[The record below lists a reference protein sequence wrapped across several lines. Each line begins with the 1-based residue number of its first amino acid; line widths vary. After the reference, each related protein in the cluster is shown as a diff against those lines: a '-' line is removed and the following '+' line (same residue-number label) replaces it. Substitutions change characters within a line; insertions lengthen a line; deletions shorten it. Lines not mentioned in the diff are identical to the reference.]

1 MDGPRDGRMDGWMV
15 GWMVGWLD
23 GWMIVRS
30 KLSKL
35 SSLTYDAVVA
45 AACSVVPLLVH
56 RQQIV
61 TGTHANNH
69 RHLLPFFLLSFTT
82 ITTPTIIIAT
92 LTPMHG
98 QPNPEPR
105 IRGSRGACQTGR
117 RGTMGKKRSSLTH
130 PHTPSHK
137 MGTNKR
143 EGNERQEKKREK
155 G

>member
-105 IRGSRGACQTGR
+105 IRGSRGACQTRR
-117 RGTMGKKRSSLTH
+117 RGTMGKKKVLAHT
-130 PHTPSHK
+130 HTPTISQ
-137 MGTNKR
+137 N
-143 EGNERQEKKREK
+143 GNEQEGGK
-155 G
+155 